1 MQLPKA
7 RTREIVENDLDKELL
22 IYDLRIDKAYALNET
37 SKIVFKACDGK
48 QTFADLKHKYEFSD
62 ELIYLALDE
71 LKKHHLLAGQNP
83 YVSPFAGLNRREV
96 IRKAGL
102 ASVIALPV
110 ISALVAP
117 TAAHSASFCPP
128 VSSTNLP
135 SGCPAGFVIFG
146 QHNCD
151 PVWNP
156 ERISFCQ
163 PSASKCGSRGIT
175 YGTICNNNPAGG
187 YSYNCVCR

>member
-1 MQLPKA
+1 MNLPEA
-7 RTREIVENDLDKELL
+7 RTTEIVENELDKEIL

-37 SKIVFKACDGK
+37 SKIVFKACSNK
-48 QTFADLKHKYEFSD
+48 LTFDELKHRYRFTD
-62 ELIYLALDE
+62 DLIYLALDG
-71 LKKHHLLAGQNP
+71 LKKENLLEGD
-83 YVSPFAGLNRREV
+83 YISPFAGMNRREV
-96 IRKAGL
+96 IKKVGL
-102 ASVIALPV
+102 TSIIALPV
-110 ISALVAP
+110 IFALIAP
-117 TAAHSASFCPP
+117 TAAHSASGCPP

-135 SGCPAGFVIFG
+135 SGCPAGFVSFG

-151 PVWNP
+151 PVWNS